1 MQDSNNEINYSN
13 APGKSEDSGKEF
25 NKLKSLTISSHNERL
40 GINRIRIYNKNYTN
54 CGWEIYKV
62 DLKAA
67 QDFNDFQIYLWRE
80 MARIVCAKL
89 ERENNNIKDIFT
101 YALRYSIPIIFY
113 EIVLGNKGRKGL
125 PQMHLTDEEIKRIM
139 ADYND
144 FVQKE
149 SCHVTDKFD
158 HLTEHYSW
166 KICEIDYYAAT
177 IFKNVSGLTY
187 KEIMRNALR
196 TYLNQVSYNHAQE
209 KIELSIKHIE
219 EYLKKGDK
227 YE

>member
-1 MQDSNNEINYSN
+1 MQEGNNGIIYSNVSGESRNSNNEC
-13 APGKSEDSGKEF
+13 D
-25 NKLKSLTISSHNERL
+25 KLKSLTVSSHNERL
-40 GINRIRIYNKNYTN
+40 GISRIGIKNNKFKN

-80 MARIVCAKL
+80 MERIADAKL
-89 ERENNNIKDIFT
+89 ERQNNDIKDIFT
-101 YALRYSIPIIFY
+101 YALRYSIPSVFY
-113 EIVLGNKGRKGL
+113 EIVLCDEGKG
-125 PQMHLTDEEIKRIM
+125 PQQVHLNDEEIERIM
-139 ADYND
+139 TDYND
-144 FVQKE
+144 FVKE
-149 SCHVTDKFD
+149 KSCNVTDKFN

-187 KEIMRNALR
+187 KEIMKNALR
-196 TYLNQVSYNHAQE
+196 TYLNQISYNHAQE
-209 KIELSIKHIE
+209 EIELEVKHID
-219 EYLKKGDK
+219 EYLKEGER